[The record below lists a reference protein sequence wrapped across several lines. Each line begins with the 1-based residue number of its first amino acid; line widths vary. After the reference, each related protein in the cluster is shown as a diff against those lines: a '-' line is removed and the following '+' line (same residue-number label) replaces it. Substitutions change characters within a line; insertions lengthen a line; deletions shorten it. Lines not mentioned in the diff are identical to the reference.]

1 MLSLGLG
8 MGLTRR
14 HGGATDYDYSSASQP
29 LLWWM
34 DPQRLN
40 GSTATTG
47 TDGDLVPTWGN
58 RMGAGYPY
66 VAQATSTL
74 QPKLVQHNG
83 KWAVRDD
90 DAAISTTSSGGPGVR
105 RGKFVDSAGSPL
117 IVDLRD
123 THNFFMV
130 RLGGSTPLGN
140 RFIAGLENTSNNLQI
155 GTNGGDLTITGTLAA
170 GGQPWDRELATTT
183 ALAGSTWYLVEAILR
198 AGTAQ
203 SSLWLHT
210 GLTPSASPLS
220 VTTTANQTV
229 GVFADTLFSS
239 NVNATYFGLGGAI
252 GLWLTYDITAGLLA
266 DPVAVRTAALA
277 QMAEFAP

>member
-1 MLSLGLG
+1 MLSQGLGL
-8 MGLTRR
+8 GLTRR
-14 HGGATDYDYSSASQP
+14 QGGGVIDYDYSSASQP

-47 TDGDLVPTWGN
+47 TAGDLVPTWGN

-90 DAAISTTSSGGPGVR
+90 DAAISTTNGSLVR

-123 THNFFMV
+123 THSFFMV
-130 RLGGSTPLGN
+130 RLGGSSPVGN
-140 RFIAGLENTSNNLQI
+140 RFIAGLTNTSNNLQI
-155 GTNGGDLTITGTLAA
+155 GTNSNFLRLVGGLAV
-170 GGQPWDRELATTT
+170 GGQPWGNELSSNTV
-183 ALAGSTWYLVEAILR
+183 ALSGSVWYLVEAILR
-198 AGTAQ
+198 TGGAQ
-203 SSLWLHT
+203 SSMWLHT
-210 GLTPSASPLS
+210 GLTPSAAPTL
-220 VTTTANQTV
+220 TTTATQTEV
-229 GVFADTLFSS
+229 VNADTLFSS
-239 NVNATYFGLGGAI
+239 NNSTTYTGLGGAI